1 MNRRDFIR
9 TSLAGAAL
17 AALPR
22 WGAGEEPPV
31 APGKRPANIIFI
43 LADDLS
49 FGALKCYGAD
59 RDPGPTPTLDALS
72 AGGVRFTRCHTVPWC
87 GPSRCQLLTGNYP
100 FRTGYVGNSIPH
112 NATPEKFPAIA
123 RCLKDAGYA
132 TGMVRKW
139 HGLKPGPAGWGF
151 DEHLQSPRV
160 EGVYWLTPKDSYTVN
175 GKKVS
180 PKERVFYADVMHE
193 FAEDFITRHKDQPF
207 FLYYPMHY
215 PHVGPGLKETPGNTT
230 PIATMDRMV
239 GKLVAVLERLK
250 LRQDTLLIFAGD
262 NGGGIGVSTIG
273 SRKVLGTKTDLQEG
287 GCTVPF
293 IANWPGT
300 VPAGKVNTDLA
311 DFVDMLPTFVELAG
325 GKLPAG
331 KTLDGVSIAPQLRG
345 EKGHPKGWAFTQI
358 CNHWF
363 VRDDRWK
370 LTSAGELLDVSDG
383 LFVEKPLPPKAEP
396 EVRKRL
402 DAIAERLGVREAVR
416 AHPEW
421 VKSTDFPKNGLLLQP
436 RGGKPTKKSSEG

>member
-1 MNRRDFIR
+1 MNRRSFLK

-22 WGAGEEPPV
+22 NLWSADPSHARRKP
-31 APGKRPANIIFI
+31 NIIFI

-59 RDPGPTPTLDALS
+59 RDPGPTPTINALS
-72 AGGVRFTRCHTVPWC
+72 AGGMRFTRCHTVPVC
-87 GPSRCQLLTGNYP
+87 GPSRCQFQTGNYP
-100 FRTGYVGNSIPH
+100 FRTGFVSNSGRIKTW
-112 NATPEKFPAIA
+112 ATPEKFPAIA

-132 TGMVRKW
+132 TGVVGKW

-151 DEHLQSPRV
+151 DEYLESPRV
-160 EGVYWLTPKDSYTVN
+160 EGVYWLTPKDTYTVN

-193 FAEDFITRHKDQPF
+193 FAEDFMTRHKDQPF

-215 PHVGPGLKETPGNTT
+215 PHVGPGLKETPDNTT

-239 GKLVAVLERLK
+239 GKVVAVLERLK

-273 SRKVLGTKTDLQEG
+273 GRKVLGDKLDLQEG

-300 VPAGKVNTDLA
+300 VPAGKVNTELV
-311 DFVDMLPTFVELAG
+311 DFADMLPTFTELAG

-345 EKGHPKGWAFTQI
+345 EKGNPKGWAFTQI
-358 CNHWF
+358 GNQWF

-370 LTSAGELLDVSDG
+370 LTSTGELLDVSDG
-383 LFVEKPLPPKAEP
+383 LFVEKTMPPEAEP
-396 EVRKRL
+396 EVRQRL
-402 DAIAERLGVREAVR
+402 DAIAERLGVREAVK

-421 VKSTDFPKNGLLLQP
+421 VMSTDFPRNGLLLKP
-436 RGGKPTKKSSEG
+436 RGGTTPRKPRED